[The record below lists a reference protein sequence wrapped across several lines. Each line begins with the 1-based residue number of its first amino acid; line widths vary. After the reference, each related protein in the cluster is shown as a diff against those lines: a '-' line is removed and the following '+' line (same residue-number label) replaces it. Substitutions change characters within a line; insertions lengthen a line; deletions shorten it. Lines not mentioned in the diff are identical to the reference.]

1 MQMELVKCT
10 KEYWE
15 FVRTL
20 RNDERVINGFIE
32 TAYITPEMQ
41 QSYMSKY
48 SKCYWIPIY
57 NNEPAGF
64 VGVIDDDI
72 RVCTHPDY
80 QGKGVGK
87 FMINTIME
95 RNPTA
100 FAKVKM
106 DNEASIKM
114 FKACGFTQK
123 YYILTKN

>member
-1 MQMELVKCT
+1 MELVKCT